1 VTMDTRPLLS
11 VIVPTVGRPS
21 VERAVNSL
29 LRQGEW
35 LPYEVIL
42 VGDTHGGTWAE
53 QLPRARALA
62 EQYPEHVRYVE
73 HDGGVHMVGHPQR
86 NFGATVAR
94 GRYLS
99 WLGDDDVYCR
109 FAFPSIA
116 RALRARVF
124 DHPRDQRVHLFRW
137 ISPWKQLMWHTAG
150 FLEEGHIDAE
160 CIVAPNVPDKLGVW
174 GNRYQGDFDF
184 IAETVEHWGGLEKVI
199 WQPEI
204 IAQAR
209 PDPAEDWTTGGH
221 EVAPVEAYGVPFTV
235 VVPHVVPPRPREVQ
249 A

>member
-1 VTMDTRPLLS
+1 MPERPLLS
-11 VIVPTVGRPS
+11 VIVPTIGRPS

-42 VGDTHGGTWAE
+42 VGDTFAGTWTE

-62 EQYPEHVRYVE
+62 ERYPEKIRYVE
-73 HDGGVHMVGHPQR
+73 HDGGCHAWGHPQR

-94 GRYLS
+94 GHYLS
-99 WLGDDDVYCR
+99 WLGDDDIYVR
-109 FAFPSIA
+109 FAFPA
-116 RALRARVF
+116 LAVALRARVF

-137 ISPWKQLMWHTAG
+137 VAPWKSVLWHTAG
-150 FLEEGHIDAE
+150 FLAQDHIDAE
-160 CIVAPNVPDKLGVW
+160 CIVAPNVPERLGRW
-174 GNRYQGDFDF
+174 NPARYQGDYDF
-184 IAETVEHWGGLEKVI
+184 IRETVEHWGGVEKVI
-199 WQPEI
+199 WRPEV

-209 PDPAEDWTTGGH
+209 PSEAEDWTRRGG
-221 EVAPVEAYGVPFTV
+221 EVEPVRAIEVPQTVFVPQVVEAEGAP
-235 VVPHVVPPRPREVQ
+235 